1 MIGLHHAPS
10 ARRPREC
17 VIALHCSLG
26 SGRQWAKLSDEL
38 GGSYR
43 LIAPDISGY
52 GANRGAVLLP
62 MTLAEEVACLG
73 EHIAQAE
80 GPFHLVGHSY
90 GGAIAFKMATQ
101 SAFAS
106 RVRSLTLIEPV
117 LPTLLADS
125 AADGRLHRQ
134 FAQLAREL
142 SLDLWKGLA
151 MEAIDKF
158 VSFWSGSGPP
168 EKLSPE
174 ARLRLIAHADK
185 LAFDFTAALSEQNV
199 AAAAA
204 GIRVPTLLFS
214 GGLSPNLTQRIAAR
228 LASLIAGVD
237 ARHLPAA
244 GHMMPLSHGKLIN
257 PEIVRHIAR
266 TEDFAQASLACG
278 FAAAALPLSP
288 ASSA

>member
-1 MIGLHHAPS
+1 MIGSHHTPS
-10 ARRPREC
+10 AQRPRGC
-17 VIALHCSLG
+17 VVALHCSLG
-26 SGRQWAKLSDEL
+26 SGRQWARLADEL

-52 GANRGAVLLP
+52 GSHRGSVVLP
-62 MTLAEEVACLG
+62 TTLAEEVASLR
-73 EHIAQAE
+73 ERIAQAE
-80 GPFHLVGHSY
+80 GPLHLVGHSY

-101 SAFAS
+101 SPFAS

-125 AADGRLHRQ
+125 AADGRLHLQ

-142 SLDLWKGLA
+142 SRDLWNGLA

-158 VSFWSGSGPP
+158 MAFWSGSGPP

-174 ARLRLIAHADK
+174 ARLRMIAHADK
-185 LAFDFTAALSEQNV
+185 LAFDFTAALAEENV

-204 GIRVPTLLFS
+204 RIRVPTLLFS
-214 GGLSPNLTQRIAAR
+214 GGLSPNLTQRIVAR
-228 LASLIAGVD
+228 LAALIPGVD
-237 ARHLPAA
+237 ARHFPAA
-244 GHMMPLSHGKLIN
+244 GHMLPLSHGKLIN

-266 TEDFAQASLACG
+266 TDDFAQASLASR
-278 FAAAALPLSP
+278 FAAAAFRLSP
-288 ASSA
+288 VPE